1 MYSHINL
8 ALRFAEYLV
17 QNYNK
22 DPDVTWILDFTR
34 IHIVFHGKYTWHRFR
49 LHLALYILS
58 HHQPPAC
65 IIICNSNLSQ
75 PRWPSL
81 HRKRR
86 STTNVEEESQQLSK
100 M

>member
-34 IHIVFHGKYTWHRFR
+34 IHIVFHGKYTRHRFR

-86 STTNVEEESQQLSK
+86 STTNVEEESQQFSK